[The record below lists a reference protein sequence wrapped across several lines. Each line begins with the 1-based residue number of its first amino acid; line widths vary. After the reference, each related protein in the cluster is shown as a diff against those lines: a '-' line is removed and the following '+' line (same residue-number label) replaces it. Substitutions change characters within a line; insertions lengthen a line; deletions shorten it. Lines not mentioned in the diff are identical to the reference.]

1 MRDDFT
7 QAVKDSLAKRAGYRC
22 SFTGCRRATVGPSNE
37 GEQSSS
43 NVGMACHIAAA
54 SAGRNARRYDA
65 TMTAEERR
73 LISNGIWLC
82 YLHGKLI
89 DTDEARFTVSQLKKM
104 KEVAEIRA
112 QRELES
118 PNQDTSGYF
127 KLDLGKSETCM
138 MRIDDVSVLIGDAIT
153 DSSMADILGNEIMLA
168 ARDVCIEV
176 ALNSFRHGGATK
188 LTFEVSDSSLSI
200 TDNGT
205 EYSLLNL
212 YRHRDNSGGGH
223 SVTHLIESFSDKLII
238 TSEATH
244 VGNRHEISFF
254 NSLDDVRELTHCY
267 LEISAQEAM
276 RGASSELDNLDPKCQ
291 IIYLLLPDYMVKSQS
306 VLLSEVDKGPSSTQ
320 RLYIFL
326 SRTRISTLVKICIQQ
341 KFPSSII
348 CDGA

>member
-1 MRDDFT
+1 MRDEFT
-7 QAVKDSLAKRAGYRC
+7 QSIKDSLAKRAGYRC

-43 NVGMACHIAAA
+43 NIGMACHIAAA
-54 SAGRNARRYDA
+54 SGGRNARRYDA
-65 TMTAEERR
+65 TMTVEERGS
-73 LISNGIWLC
+73 ISNGIWLC

-89 DTDEARFTVSQLKKM
+89 DTDEDRFTVSQLKKM

-112 QRELES
+112 QRVLES
-118 PNQDTSGYF
+118 TNQDTFGYF
-127 KLDLGKSETCM
+127 KLDLGKSKTCIM
-138 MRIDDVSVLIGDAIT
+138 HIDDVSVRIGDAIT
-153 DSSMADILGNEIMLA
+153 DSSMADILGHEILLA

-188 LTFEVSDSSLSI
+188 VTFEVLESSLSI
-200 TDNGT
+200 TDNARGFNI
-205 EYSLLNL
+205 LNL

-223 SVTHLIESFSDKLII
+223 TITHLIESFSDKLVI
-238 TSEATH
+238 TSETTH
-244 VGNRHEISFF
+244 DSNRYEISFF

-267 LEISAQEAM
+267 LEISAEEAM
-276 RGASSELDNLDPKCQ
+276 RGSSSELDDLDPKCQ
-291 IIYLLLPDYMVKSQS
+291 IIYVLLPDYMVKSQS
-306 VLLSEVDKGPSSTQ
+306 VLLSEINKELLSSQ

-326 SRTRISTLVKICIQQ
+326 SRKPLSLLVKTCVKQ

>member
-1 MRDDFT
+1 MRDEFT
-7 QAVKDSLAKRAGYRC
+7 QSIKDSLAKRAGYRC

-43 NVGMACHIAAA
+43 NIGMACHIAAA
-54 SAGRNARRYDA
+54 SGGRNARRYDA
-65 TMTAEERR
+65 TMTVEERGS
-73 LISNGIWLC
+73 ISNGIWLC

-89 DTDEARFTVSQLKKM
+89 DTDEDRFTVSQLKKM

-112 QRELES
+112 QGELES
-118 PNQDTSGYF
+118 TNQDTFGYF
-127 KLDLGKSETCM
+127 KFDLGKSKTCIM
-138 MRIDDVSVLIGDAIT
+138 NIDDVSVRIGDAIT
-153 DSSMADILGNEIMLA
+153 DSSMADILGHEILLA

-188 LTFEVSDSSLSI
+188 VTFEVLESSLSI
-200 TDNGT
+200 TDNARGFN
-205 EYSLLNL
+205 LLNL

-223 SVTHLIESFSDKLII
+223 SITHLIESFSDKLVI
-238 TSEATH
+238 TSETTH
-244 VGNRHEISFF
+244 DSNRYEISFF

-267 LEISAQEAM
+267 LEISAEEAM
-276 RGASSELDNLDPKCQ
+276 RGSSSELDDLDSKCQ
-291 IIYLLLPDYMVKSQS
+291 IIYVLLPDYMVKSQS
-306 VLLSEVDKGPSSTQ
+306 VLLSEINKELLSSQ

-326 SRTRISTLVKICIQQ
+326 SRKPLSLLVKTCVKQ